1 MNQLVGPSGVRREG
15 ERVMETD
22 RLRRHKD
29 GKRKDRQGRVSE
41 GERRKETETERED
54 TKKTREKKTFK
65 KTTTTEGWGVAVKRE
80 REIERRRRGERG
92 GY

>member
-1 MNQLVGPSGVRREG
+1 MNQLLGPSGVRREG

-22 RLRRHKD
+22 RLRRYKD

-41 GERRKETETERED
+41 GERRKETETEKIQRRLE
-54 TKKTREKKTFK
+54 EKKQ
-65 KTTTTEGWGVAVKRE
+65 GGGGGAVKRE
-80 REIERRRRGERG
+80 GGRESV